1 MFRFVTIIACF
12 ICASISS
19 VSAHQASSP
28 FSIRNLNPFIQIYG
42 IPATEPAELKTDQTW
57 ASALALDIANSSILT
72 SEANESIILDGET
85 YRLSITL
92 RRGIDSKTELGVEV
106 PLVAHSNGFMDNF
119 IEGWHDAFGLTNAQR
134 NKTTS
139 NTLHYRYSIN
149 DMGVFEIDA
158 PNEGI
163 GDIRI
168 FAARQL
174 RKSASSALSVH
185 TSLKL
190 PTGDAEKLHGSGAA
204 DLSVSLAHIKRN
216 WLTSLHLTSFTN
228 GGLLL
233 LGKGDVLANIQ
244 KNALLFGS
252 TGVIWGHHP
261 VIDLKAQ
268 LDFHSPV
275 YNSGLNQLGNA
286 TIQLTVGGS
295 VRLGSSTRLDVGVG
309 ENLLTD
315 TTPDFLINLVLKT
328 DD

>member
-1 MFRFVTIIACF
+1 MFRLVTVIACF
-12 ICASISS
+12 ICVSISS
-19 VSAHQASSP
+19 VSAQQASTP

-42 IPATEPAELKTDQTW
+42 IPATEPAELKTDQEW
-57 ASALALDIANSSILT
+57 ASAVALDVANSSILT
-72 SEANESIILDGET
+72 RESNEAIILDGET
-85 YRLSITL
+85 YRLSLTM
-92 RRGIDSKTELGVEV
+92 RRGINSKTELGVEV
-106 PLVAHSNGFMDNF
+106 PLIAHSNGFMDNF
-119 IEGWHDAFGLTNAQR
+119 IEGWHDTFGLTNAQR

-139 NTLHYRYSIN
+139 NTLHYRYSVNNIN
-149 DMGVFEIDA
+149 VFEIDN

-174 RKSASSALSVH
+174 HRSANSALSVH

-216 WLTSLHLTSFTN
+216 WLTTLQLSSFAN
-228 GGLLL
+228 GGVLL
-233 LGKGDVLANIQ
+233 LGKGDVLSHLQ
-244 KNALLFGS
+244 KSALLFGS
-252 TGVIWGHHP
+252 TGLIWDQHE

-268 LDFHSPV
+268 LDFHSSV

-286 TIQLTVGGS
+286 TVQLTIGGS
-295 VRLGSSTRLDVGVG
+295 VRLGSSTRLDVGIG

-315 TTPDFLINLVLKT
+315 TTPDFLINLVLKSNY
-328 DD
+328 